1 MKRATRLLPQAPGA
15 GPVCLPTCQPP
26 PFESLIAGRCLL
38 ERGAAPAPTLCPE
51 PPCCCCCCCPGR
63 APLTRAAAPRPGTAP
78 SSLPCF
84 SCPVRTS
91 RLAGA
96 PGALRGGAL
105 LRAPLGDRRAGVCWG
120 EAALPPPC
128 PPAHPQTESRGSPGL
143 RSPPGPFPA
152 PLCQRQEQLP
162 PPPCGRESPSHL
174 APDHH
179 GGAHSEG
186 DGDLEGERGRV
197 TGEGRHDALCQGTP
211 RTRGSRLQN
220 DQ

>member
-38 ERGAAPAPTLCPE
+38 ERGAAPAPTLRPE
-51 PPCCCCCCCPGR
+51 PPCCCCCRCPGR
-63 APLTRAAAPRPGTAP
+63 APRPVLRPHARARPPR
-78 SSLPCF
+78 L
-84 SCPVRTS
+84 CPASHARFG
-91 RLAGA
+91 R
-96 PGALRGGAL
+96 
-105 LRAPLGDRRAGVCWG
+105 
-120 EAALPPPC
+120 AALPVPQAPSEAGPRLGIGERGC
-128 PPAHPQTESRGSPGL
+128 AGVRLPFLPPAHLHTHRQSPGSPGL

-152 PLCQRQEQLP
+152 PLCQRPEQLP

>member
-1 MKRATRLLPQAPGA
+1 MRLVTPPTLCEENNETGDPPPPPGAGRRA

-38 ERGAAPAPTLCPE
+38 ERGAAPAPTLRPE
-51 PPCCCCCCCPGR
+51 PPCCCCCRCPGR
-63 APLTRAAAPRPGTAP
+63 APLTRAAAPRPGAAP

-96 PGALRGGAL
+96 PGALRGG
-105 LRAPLGDRRAGVCWG
+105 PCSEPHLGIGGRGCAGVR
-120 EAALPPPC
+120 LPFL
-128 PPAHPQTESRGSPGL
+128 PPAHLHTHRQSPGSPGL

-152 PLCQRQEQLP
+152 PLCQRPEQLP
-162 PPPCGRESPSHL
+162 PPPCGRESPSHP

-179 GGAHSEG
+179 GGGHTQ
-186 DGDLEGERGRV
+186 RG
-197 TGEGRHDALCQGTP
+197 TGT
-211 RTRGSRLQN
+211 
-220 DQ
+220 